1 MTSIALGA
9 LALGTAWAAGTE
21 ESAAGETT
29 AMAAMS
35 GAYNEAPML
44 AARVAT
50 GELPPVEERLP
61 PEPVVITPLEEV
73 GQYGGTLTIGITNA
87 WAWFGDGQSALG
99 PKTLIRITPTTPG

>member
-73 GQYGGTLTIGITNA
+73 GQYGGTLT
-87 WAWFGDGQSALG
+87 SVS
-99 PKTLIRITPTTPG
+99 PTPGHGSATASRRSARKR